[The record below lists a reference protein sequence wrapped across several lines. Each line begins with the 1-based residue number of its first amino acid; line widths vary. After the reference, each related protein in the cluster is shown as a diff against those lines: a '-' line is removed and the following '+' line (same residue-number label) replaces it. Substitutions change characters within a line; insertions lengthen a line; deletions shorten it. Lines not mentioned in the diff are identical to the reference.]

1 MSHKWWVIN
10 YESFQIHHHH
20 NDFQKYHMVPQKM
33 LFKFSVMYSFIHS
46 PFSVSCLCM
55 FSLPSRLQI
64 KYQTWVRGSKMSM
77 QQKFTCRNS
86 AYAYGMHLQS
96 HMPHMI
102 SVSCLCPC
110 RVKLNGHFWKWA
122 DKIKPMIE
130 KPGVIFGNPQFFG
143 GIGQLGAFAGT
154 FLGLFGKL
162 DKKGL
167 NTWF

>member
-1 MSHKWWVIN
+1 
-10 YESFQIHHHH
+10 
-20 NDFQKYHMVPQKM
+20 MVPQKM

-55 FSLPSRLQI
+55 FSLHSRLQI

-110 RVKLNGHFWKWA
+110 RVKLNGHFLKWA

-130 KPGVIFGNPQFFG
+130 KPGVILETLNFSGKLDSWVHS
-143 GIGQLGAFAGT
+143 LGH

-167 NTWF
+167 NTWFQNERSRFNFEIRKKYC